1 MVIMMIYVL
10 LDMMLMMVMLMTT
23 TMVMLMMMTMVMM
36 LMINKDGQTSQE
48 ADLQSWPLLHLR
60 TAARTQPART
70 QYLHKEDNDKYI
82 LL

>member
-1 MVIMMIYVL
+1 MVIMMIML
-10 LDMMLMMVMLMTT
+10 LLEIMLIML
-23 TMVMLMMMTMVMM
+23 TMVM

-70 QYLHKEDNDKYI
+70 QYLHKKDNDDIYI
-82 LL
+82 IMNMIYDI

>member
-1 MVIMMIYVL
+1 MLTMMIMLLLEIMMTV
-10 LDMMLMMVMLMTT
+10 
-23 TMVMLMMMTMVMM
+23 VMLMMMTMVM

-70 QYLHKEDNDKYI
+70 QYLHKKDNDDNI
-82 LL
+82 IMASHFVFADQ

>member
-1 MVIMMIYVL
+1 
-10 LDMMLMMVMLMTT
+10 
-23 TMVMLMMMTMVMM
+23 MVMM

-70 QYLHKEDNDKYI
+70 QYLHKEDDDDIYYYDIIYTIMNMPPEHNRQPAWTQYLEKRGEG
-82 LL
+82 